1 MTPSF
6 DPKDLER
13 RLTVMLNE
21 RAAAVGVE
29 SDADA
34 VIARAFTAGERRSRR
49 SWILVAAAAVVML
62 SLGLVA
68 LGAIRDPDSVQTDGV
83 LPTAPPPVS
92 SVAATTPVTVVPT
105 TTPAVAEPVTGS
117 PADGLVIVAA
127 NHGWA
132 GGQNGDLFLLVPGE
146 APRMIVGAP
155 RDDVAQ
161 HCPQLSTDGSF
172 VAWGEATATG
182 PPRLQR
188 GVWPVT
194 DRAVV
199 VAPIAGDGTV
209 SEPIVR
215 VPVPDGS
222 GEMTCPRW
230 APDGSAVAYRV
241 DGDVWITDSVDGT
254 TTVVD
259 AEALFE
265 SDNPEED
272 LPNEWSL
279 AEVAWSNDSSRIAA
293 SEKGQVRI
301 IDVATAASDVKDTG
315 QSVPRDLFWL
325 PGDQTILFATTDEPG
340 DVKDIVVASVD
351 GTDGGE
357 TIFRSLPSPGV
368 NESKFFDSP
377 ELSPD
382 GHRVGAEFRR
392 VEHVGLVDAGRGKRP
407 ESSRRR
413 WVPSTEA
420 TTMSLMSPGSS
431 VVANEIS
438 LIARQP
444 EEDHVVLDWPVSFTS
459 LAAVATSMMRSL
471 SLFGRR
477 DP

>member
-1 MTPSF
+1 MTPSS

-34 VIARAFTAGERRSRR
+34 VIARAVTAGERRSRW
-49 SWILVAAAAVVML
+49 SWMLVAAAAVVML

-68 LGAIRDPDSVQTDGV
+68 LGAIRDPDSAQTDGV
-83 LPTAPPPVS
+83 LPAAPPPVG
-92 SVAATTPVTVVPT
+92 SVAATTPATVAPT
-105 TTPAVAEPVTGS
+105 TTPAVAEPVTGF
-117 PADGLVIVAA
+117 PADGLVVVAA
-127 NHGWA
+127 NTRGPNS
-132 GGQNGDLFLLVPGE
+132 GLYLLSPGE
-146 APRMIVGAP
+146 APRMIVGAAG
-155 RDDVAQ
+155 DQVDQ
-161 HCPQLSTDGSF
+161 QCPHLSADGRSL
-172 VAWGEATATG
+172 AWGEGMPTAG
-182 PPRLQR
+182 GNPQR
-188 GVWPVT
+188 GVRPVV

-222 GEMTCPRW
+222 GEPVCPQW

-254 TTVVD
+254 TKVVD
-259 AEALFE
+259 AGALFE
-265 SDNPEED
+265 AEKDPTRW
-272 LPNEWSL
+272 WSL

-293 SEKGQVRI
+293 SENGQLRI

-340 DVKDIVVASVD
+340 DVMDIVVASVD
-351 GTDGGE
+351 GTDSGE
-357 TIFRSLPSPGV
+357 TILRSLPSPGA

-382 GHRVGAEFRR
+382 GHHVAVFHSTATCDNEGCSAVRPRQILIVDLTTFAIATIPLPDERYVSTVRWSPDGRRLLLSSIDGVFSIPVNAEGPTTTFAGGADIDLEWTYD
-392 VEHVGLVDAGRGKRP
+392 EIT
-407 ESSRRR
+407 
-413 WVPSTEA
+413 WQVPS
-420 TTMSLMSPGSS
+420 
-431 VVANEIS
+431 
-438 LIARQP
+438 
-444 EEDHVVLDWPVSFTS
+444 
-459 LAAVATSMMRSL
+459 
-471 SLFGRR
+471 
-477 DP
+477 